1 MNDLKIRIMAL
12 AFAIILFLCA
22 LLYSSCDRQGVELIQ
37 TEVALTED
45 GVRVV
50 YYVDEQGNEYVRY
63 GDSEIIL
70 IGDD

>member
-50 YYVDEQGNEYVRY
+50 YYVDNTGQTYVQY
-63 GDSEIIL
+63 GESEIVR